1 MQKYIKEKSLK
12 SISRNSALWK
22 IITATVLITIIIIGF
37 AVFMNANN
45 DRIVAQNA
53 NYLKDATQKTAS
65 DIDDVFDEA

>member
-22 IITATVLITIIIIGF
+22 IITATVLITIIIGF
-37 AVFMNANN
+37 AVFMNANS